1 MGSDRCADDQLTLW
15 SETRFDRHFRT
26 GAKICYANAVDVVL
40 SLLMMAVCVYLLA
53 VVTETIF
60 IESLEAIAEKLS
72 LSPSVAGASLMAMG
86 SSAPELAIALIA
98 LFKGGGANSD
108 LGIGTIVGSAVFNI
122 LVITGASALVRP
134 ALIDFRVIMRD
145 GLMYL
150 SSIGL
155 LVFAFRDGTIEL
167 AEAIVFL
174 VLYVVYIAILIFWKD
189 TPKDAEEEED
199 KDEDLES
206 EHPHPVLTIVPK
218 LLRLLM
224 GDPRKNYVRSFVLS
238 IILIGA
244 LCHLL
249 VDAALSFSAALA
261 IPPVLVG
268 LTLLAA
274 ATSVPDLIASLLVAR
289 QGKGAMA
296 VANAFGSNVFDI
308 LICLGVPWVIA
319 ILALGREVV
328 VDTEG
333 IWSSAMTLVG
343 TVLLLVFLLFTG
355 RRLSRKEGGVLILAY
370 VAYVA
375 WMVVHN
381 T

>member
-1 MGSDRCADDQLTLW
+1 M
-15 SETRFDRHFRT
+15 
-26 GAKICYANAVDVVL
+26 DVVL
-40 SLLMMAVCVYLLA
+40 SLLIMAVCVYLLA

-98 LFKGGGANSD
+98 LFKGDGSNSD

-134 ALIDFRVIMRD
+134 ALIDFRVILRD

-167 AEAIVFL
+167 VEAIVFL
-174 VLYVVYIAILIFWKD
+174 VLYVIYIAILIFWKD
-189 TPKDAEEEED
+189 TPKDEGEGEDEEAPD
-199 KDEDLES
+199 ES
-206 EHPHPVLTIVPK
+206 EHPHPVLSIVPK
-218 LLRLLM
+218 LLRFLM

-238 IILIGA
+238 ILLIGA

-249 VDAALSFSAALA
+249 VDAALTFSTALA

-308 LICLGVPWVIA
+308 LICLGVPWIIA

-355 RRLSRKEGGVLILAY
+355 RRLSRKEGGVLLAAY
-370 VAYVA
+370 VGYVA
-375 WMVVHN
+375 WMVIQSV
-381 T
+381 

>member
-1 MGSDRCADDQLTLW
+1 
-15 SETRFDRHFRT
+15 
-26 GAKICYANAVDVVL
+26 
-40 SLLMMAVCVYLLA
+40 MMAVCVYLLA
-53 VVTETIF
+53 VVTETFF
-60 IESLEAIAEKLS
+60 IESLEVIADKLA

-134 ALIDFRVIMRD
+134 ALIDFKVITRD

-155 LVFAFRDGTIEL
+155 LLFAFRDGSIEL
-167 AEAIVFL
+167 YEAILFL
-174 VLYVVYIAILIFWKD
+174 VLYAVYIAILYFWKD
-189 TPKDAEEEED
+189 TPED
-199 KDEDLES
+199 ESEGEDDEDDVAAEL
-206 EHPHPVLTIVPK
+206 PHPVLAIVPK
-218 LLRLLM
+218 VIGLFM
-224 GDPRKNYVRSFVLS
+224 GEPRRNYVRSFAFS

-244 LCHLL
+244 LCHFL
-249 VDAALSFSAALA
+249 VNAALVFSTALE

-296 VANAFGSNVFDI
+296 IANAFGSNVFDI
-308 LICLGVPWVIA
+308 LICLGLPWVIA
-319 ILALGREVV
+319 IVALGREVV
-328 VDTEG
+328 VDTQG

-343 TVLLLVFLLFTG
+343 TVLLLVFLLFTQ
-355 RRLSRKEGGVLILAY
+355 RRLSRAEGGILITVY

-375 WMVVHN
+375 WMVVQN
-381 T
+381 A